1 MITFISLNFNDKV
14 ISRIRINEYKRL
26 LTEGLEEDAKK
37 LKKVKYILMSY
48 KSTLIEKDQAA
59 VNYNKD
65 LNEQPDTL

>member
-1 MITFISLNFNDKV
+1 MPFS
-14 ISRIRINEYKRL
+14 IRLGRRC
-26 LTEGLEEDAKK
+26 KK

-59 VNYNKD
+59 VSYNKD